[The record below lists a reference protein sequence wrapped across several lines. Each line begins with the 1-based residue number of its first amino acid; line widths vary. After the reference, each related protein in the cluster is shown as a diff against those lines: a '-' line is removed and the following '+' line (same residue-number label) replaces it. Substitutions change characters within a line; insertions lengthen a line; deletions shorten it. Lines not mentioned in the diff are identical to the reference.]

1 MPQFPDPL
9 NMQFVEGGVCAG
21 LVVVAPPRAVLTSLL
36 LQAVQ
41 EHGSAGQ
48 TGLVV
53 ERLLRGLW
61 WLQAEKVQLVLRHLG
76 CVMTLLTHRESYG
89 FFQRDVKNIKTGHHL
104 ALLIS
109 TCMPLTKG
117 KNDAGNL

>member
-1 MPQFPDPL
+1 
-9 NMQFVEGGVCAG
+9 MQFVEGGVCAG

-53 ERLLRGLW
+53 EQLLRGLW

-76 CVMTLLTHRESYG
+76 CYDSFDT
-89 FFQRDVKNIKTGHHL
+89 
-104 ALLIS
+104 
-109 TCMPLTKG
+109 
-117 KNDAGNL
+117 